1 MKEKSLKD
9 KTVSGLSWSV
19 LDKLFQ
25 NGFVFVAGILLARLI
40 DKENYGLIGVLA
52 IFTGLANILHESG
65 FTSAI
70 IRKKNITQADYTTV
84 FYLNISIGIILYLLL
99 FFLAP
104 IISNYYEKPILTP
117 LARFLFLSFLF
128 NSFAVVQNAR
138 LIKGINYKLIT
149 KINSFS
155 VFASYSITLV
165 LAYHN
170 FGVWALAAQVVIW
183 TFLKVSCLWI
193 FSNWKPSGSFS
204 KDSFKDL
211 FAFSS
216 KLVLGSII
224 NSVMVNIPQ
233 NIIGKYYTLGIGG
246 LYNLAY
252 RNYNSANDVLTGS
265 VYSVSYPILS
275 SVHDDDHRLIYIF
288 RKFIRIKAFIIFPM
302 FMGIILVAGSFMHI
316 LGEQWLS
323 AAPILQLLCIGGI
336 FSGLETANAD
346 IQRIKGKSGII
357 LALTIMHAIL
367 IFGAICIPFVLKL
380 DYLYYIAGISSSY
393 IVRYIVSSI
402 ISNKLI
408 GYRIIELA
416 KDLLPYFGISFL
428 CIACGYL
435 LRFVI
440 AEPVILMICQI
451 FFVASL
457 YFGILYISKARILR
471 EAIEYVT
478 NKRVKR

>member
-84 FYLNISIGIILYLLL
+84 FYLNISIGIVLYLLL

-104 IISNYYEKPILTP
+104 LISNYYEKPVLTP
-117 LARFLFLSFLF
+117 LSRFLFLSFLF

-138 LIKGINYKLIT
+138 LIKEINYKLIT

-155 VFASYSITLV
+155 VFVSYSITLI
-165 LAYHN
+165 LAYYN

-183 TFLKVSCLWI
+183 TFLKVTCLWI
-193 FSNWKPSGSFS
+193 FSRWKPSGSFN
-204 KDSFKDL
+204 KESFREL

-275 SVHDDDHRLIYIF
+275 SIHDDDHRLKYIF

-302 FMGIILVAGSFMHI
+302 FMGIILVAESFMHV

-323 AAPILQLLCIGGI
+323 AAPILQLLCLGGI

-357 LALTIMHAIL
+357 LTLTIMHAIL
-367 IFGAICIPFVLKL
+367 IFSAICIPFVLEL
-380 DYLYYIAGISSSY
+380 GYLYYIAGISSSY
-393 IVRYIVSSI
+393 IIRYIVSSI

-416 KDLLPYFGISFL
+416 KDLLPYFSISFI
-428 CIACGYL
+428 CITCGYL

-440 AEPVILMICQI
+440 SEPVILMICQI
-451 FFVASL
+451 FFVATLYIGTL
-457 YFGILYISKARILR
+457 YFSKAKILR
-471 EAIEYVT
+471 EAIEYIT
-478 NKRVKR
+478 NKRVKK